1 VNPLFRTYSTHISS
15 SIGKQIQRVIYKS
28 VQVIKRHVYGTKSI
42 LLCESIREFDFT
54 GSKMLT
60 VRV

>member
-1 VNPLFRTYSTHISS
+1 MARYRYSYVSKLY
-15 SIGKQIQRVIYKS
+15 GKQIQRVIYKS